1 MQCFL
6 NTSPERFL
14 FSNISIKLM
23 LDILMSLQ
31 ADPFKIVFSNLQ
43 TQPLLFRFILLLCH
57 EDLSFA
63 QAVVTKFKRGL
74 DFQPVPYYRPTATL
88 LTLSLQV
95 DGDALILDVPSTVQT
110 RFLFYLKVS

>member
-31 ADPFKIVFSNLQ
+31 ADPFKIVFSALQ
-43 TQPLLFRFILLLCH
+43 TQLLLFRFILLLCH

-63 QAVVTKFKRGL
+63 QAVVTQKRGL